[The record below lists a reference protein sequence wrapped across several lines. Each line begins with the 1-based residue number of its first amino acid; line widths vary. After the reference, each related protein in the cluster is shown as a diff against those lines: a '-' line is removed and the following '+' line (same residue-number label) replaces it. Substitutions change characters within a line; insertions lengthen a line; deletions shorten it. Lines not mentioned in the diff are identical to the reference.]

1 MEFAV
6 WGPIYQEILDDF
18 EFNRKDDERS
28 AIILSDLLSGLP
40 NVDDISVLRRVIEG
54 KDVLVCGNALTL
66 ADDLGAFVLEN
77 YIVIAADGATEVL
90 MNIGIVPDIIVTD
103 LDGNVE
109 KEICANQKGS
119 FMVVHAHG
127 DNTDKLKKYVPRLN
141 GVIGTTQSNPLYNVY
156 NFGGFT
162 DGDRSVYLAREFN
175 AAYIELAG
183 FDFDDNNVSEIKRKK
198 LKWANWLI
206 NQVL

>member
-1 MEFAV
+1 MEFAAWNPV
-6 WGPIYQEILDDF
+6 YREILDDF
-18 EFNRKDDERS
+18 GFNRKNDEKS
-28 AIILSDLLSGLP
+28 ALILSNLLSDLSNAGD
-40 NVDDISVLRRVIEG
+40 VSVLRRIIEG
-54 KDVLVCGNALTL
+54 KDVLVCGNAPTL

-77 YIVIAADGATEVL
+77 YIIIVADGATEFL
-90 MNIGIVPDIIVTD
+90 MNAGIVPDIIVTD

-109 KEICANQKGS
+109 KEISANQMGS
-119 FMVVHAHG
+119 VTVVHAHG

-141 GVIGTTQSNPLYNVY
+141 GVIGTTQSVPMYNVY

-175 AAYIELAG
+175 AAKIELAG
-183 FDFDDNNVSEIKRKK
+183 FDFNDENVSDIKRKK

-206 NQVL
+206 NQVV